1 MSFDSLMIHPL
12 VAVRRVTS
20 DDEADLDES
29 GHATVTDEVL
39 TAFYGRIYSKN
50 AREIAQST
58 QDGAGI
64 SDHIIRL
71 RPVDLLGVDYIVPA
85 DPEDIHRV
93 HPTDLRRY
101 EVQAIHPRNDRHGL
115 HHLSVEAR
123 LTVGTPGGSPTE
135 EAS

>member
-12 VAVRRVTS
+12 VAVRRVLS

-29 GHATVTDEVL
+29 GHAIVTDETT
-39 TAFYGRIYSKN
+39 TAFYGRVYSKS

-71 RPVDLLGVDYIVPA
+71 RPIDLLGVDYIVPA
-85 DPEDIHRV
+85 DPANINHV

-101 EVQAIHPRNDRHGL
+101 EVRAIHVRNDRHGP
-115 HHLSVEAR
+115 HHLSVEAQ
-123 LTVGTPGGSPTE
+123 LVVGTPGGTVTE